1 MRSLWDPSA
10 RRELRDR
17 LARLTPASERRWG
30 TMSAPQMVAHLADC
44 MRMAQG
50 DLVVPSKNLPI
61 RFTPL
66 KELILYVLPFPKNA
80 PTAPEVISRAPLDW
94 ATECAS
100 LGTMI
105 EQFGERDP
113 SATWPEH
120 PAFGKLSGKQ
130 WGVLAYRHTDHHF
143 RQFGV

>member
-17 LARLTPASERRWG
+17 LARLNPASERRWG
-30 TMSAPQMVAHLADC
+30 TMSAPQMMAHLVEA

-50 DLVVPSKNLPI
+50 EIVVPSKKLPI

-66 KELILYVLPFPKNA
+66 KELILYVLPFPKGA
-80 PTAPEVISRAPLDW
+80 PTAPELISRAPLDW
-94 ATECAS
+94 VTECAT
-100 LGTMI
+100 LATMI
-105 EQFGERDP
+105 ERFGERDR
-113 SATWPEH
+113 SGAWSEH
-120 PAFGKLSGKQ
+120 PAFGKLTGQQ
-130 WGVLAYRHTDHHF
+130 WGVLIYRHTDHHF